1 LRSLFFFAA
10 RRWGPAA
17 LLCQALLIA
26 VVGGPAA
33 SRPTR
38 IASASEAGP
47 QCMQADAPLFSEVLG
62 TAAQPAV
69 AAPTPAPQLT
79 ALPAPSIQPP
89 TLAPPAATPQ
99 PAPVRHAI
107 APASPPPT
115 LAPPEPT
122 LAPPTAT
129 PVPAPAVASMDGCE
143 RIVALVNQVR
153 RENGMGTLA
162 YNSLLGAAAQEYA
175 DFLAAHDALSHTADG
190 RTLDA
195 RAEAAGYTTWVALG
209 ENLAGGYTTFEE
221 ALDAWLASPGHRAN
235 ILNPGFTETGT
246 GCAWNAN
253 SAHGWFFVQEFGTR

>member
-1 LRSLFFFAA
+1 MRSLFFFAA

-38 IASASEAGP
+38 VAAASEAGP
-47 QCMQADAPLFSEVLG
+47 QCVQANAPLFSEVLG
-62 TAAQPAV
+62 AVSQPAV
-69 AAPTPAPQLT
+69 AAATPVLQPT
-79 ALPAPSIQPP
+79 ALPAPSTQPP
-89 TLAPPAATPQ
+89 TPASRSPAPPAATPK
-99 PAPVRHAI
+99 PAPVRPVI
-107 APASPPPT
+107 PSAPTLPPP
-115 LAPPEPT
+115 PPVEP
-122 LAPPTAT
+122 
-129 PVPAPAVASMDGCE
+129 PAAVAAVDGCE
-143 RIVALVNQVR
+143 RIVVLVNQVR

-175 DFLAAHDALSHTADG
+175 DFLAVHDVLNHTADG

-221 ALDAWLASPGHRAN
+221 AVDAWLASPGHRAN
-235 ILNPGFTETGT
+235 ILNPGLTETGA
-246 GCAWNAN
+246 GCAWNAG